1 MHPAERLRAARRV
14 AIVMLSAIGD
24 AVHVL
29 PIINALKAHNSQLDI
44 TWVIQPVAHLLVK
57 NHPAV
62 DRFVL
67 FQRRSG
73 LRMVS
78 ELWTT
83 VRQLRQTPF
92 DLVIGLQVYLK
103 AGILLAGTR
112 ADVKL
117 GFDRKRARDLQWLFS
132 SHRIPPHVPQH
143 VQDQYFEFLK
153 YLDVPCGEPEW
164 KLGPTP
170 EERVAQK
177 EFFDPLGRP
186 VCAVVVGTS
195 KREKEWS
202 IEKYA
207 RLLEVL
213 ETDFNFQTVL
223 VGGPSRAEQQRA
235 AEVIAQTRAEPKNE
249 MGNDLRR
256 LMYLLHG
263 SALVVSPDT
272 GPLHITRALDV
283 PVVGLYGYTNP
294 RRAGPYRKYTDLVVD
309 GYATSPGEAYPI
321 SAEYRPDGMKRI
333 TLEMV
338 VEKVALAVKTYVR
351 ASA

>member
-1 MHPAERLRAARRV
+1 MHPAEHMLNARHV
-14 AIVMLSAIGD
+14 AIIMLSAIGD

-29 PIINALKAHNSQLDI
+29 PIINALKAHNSQLEI

-57 NHPAV
+57 NHPSV
-62 DRFVL
+62 DHFIL

-73 LRMVS
+73 LGMAR
-78 ELWTT
+78 ELWKSI
-83 VRQLRQTPF
+83 RQIRKTPF

-103 AGILLAGTR
+103 AGILLAGTK

-117 GFDRKRARDLQWLFS
+117 GFDRVRARDLQWLFS
-132 SHRIPPHVPQH
+132 SHQIPPHEPQH
-143 VQDQYFEFLK
+143 VLDQYFEFLE
-153 YLDVPCGEPEW
+153 YLNVPYGEPVW
-164 KLGPTP
+164 KLGPT
-170 EERVAQK
+170 EEEQIAQK
-177 EFFDPLGRP
+177 EFFDKIGRP

-202 IEKYA
+202 VEKYA
-207 RLLEVL
+207 TLLEVL
-213 ETDFNFQTVL
+213 ESDYDFQTVL
-223 VGGPSRAEQQRA
+223 VGGPSQPEQQRA
-235 AEVIAQTRAEPKNE
+235 AEVIARTRAQPKNE
-249 MGNDLRR
+249 LGNDLRR

-294 RRAGPYRKYTDLVVD
+294 RRAGPYRKFMDLVVD
-309 GYATSPGEAYPI
+309 GYAIRPGEEYAI

-338 VEKVALAVKTYVR
+338 VEKVDLAVKTYVQK
-351 ASA
+351 